1 MLKSAYRALALVLV
15 LVLAPLHVAAHVY
28 KAGDISID
36 HPWSRATPKGVPTG
50 AGYLSIENNGA
61 VDRLVS
67 AECAC
72 STTTEIHI
80 MKREGDVI
88 QMHALPDGLSIPAND
103 SYELQPGGAHLM
115 FIGLKQQLQA
125 NDEIKVRLVFEKA
138 GPLNVTFKVSPL
150 RKRK

>member
-1 MLKSAYRALALVLV
+1 MVKYAYRALALA

-28 KAGDISID
+28 EVGDISID
-36 HPWSRATPKGVPTG
+36 HPWSRATPKGAPTG

-61 VDRLVS
+61 ADRLVF

-72 STTTEIHI
+72 STTTEIHT

-88 QMHALPDGLSIPAND
+88 QMHALPDGLLIPAND

-138 GPLNVTFKVSPL
+138 GPLDASFKVSPL

>member
-1 MLKSAYRALALVLV
+1 MLKSASRAAALILALTTLP
-15 LVLAPLHVAAHVY
+15 AAAHGY

-36 HPWSRATPKGVPTG
+36 HPWSRATPKGAPTG
-50 AGYLSIENNGA
+50 AGYLSIENKGA
-61 VDRLVS
+61 ADRLVS

-72 STTTEIHI
+72 SSMTEIHM
-80 MKREGDVI
+80 MKRDGDVI
-88 QMHALPDGLSIPAND
+88 QMHELPDGLVIPAND

-115 FIGLKQQLQA
+115 FIGLKQQLKA

-138 GPLNVTFKVSPL
+138 GPLDVAFKVSQL